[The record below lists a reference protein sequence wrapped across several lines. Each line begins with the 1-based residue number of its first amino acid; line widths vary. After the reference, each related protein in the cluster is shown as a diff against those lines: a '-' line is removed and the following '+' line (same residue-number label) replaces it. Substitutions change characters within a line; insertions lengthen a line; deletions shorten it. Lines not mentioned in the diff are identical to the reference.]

1 MWCRGESHTPHINCK
16 SNKKP
21 SDRPEKGGRF
31 CVIKKNCGDVSGNV
45 SAASILSVRV
55 YSYFM
60 YFCRRK
66 VVKDFL
72 QNPERET
79 GENPVQNPL
88 LWVSL
93 RGNAKGHCRRTGRRS
108 SGNKSE
114 NLPRCVVIASGGRRM
129 QKCLF
134 QPLYSEHWPKHLLN
148 LNAEDYAFL

>member
-1 MWCRGESHTPHINCK
+1 MCDVGANRI
-16 SNKKP
+16 
-21 SDRPEKGGRF
+21 RPTSIANPIKNQATVLKRVVAF
-31 CVIKKNCGDVSGNV
+31 VLFKKNCGDVSGNV

-88 LWVSL
+88 L
-93 RGNAKGHCRRTGRRS
+93 
-108 SGNKSE
+108 
-114 NLPRCVVIASGGRRM
+114 
-129 QKCLF
+129 
-134 QPLYSEHWPKHLLN
+134 
-148 LNAEDYAFL
+148 